1 LEEKITP
8 LVAAKG
14 SKSTKGFWY
23 VKFKSGG
30 ALDSKESLSVT
41 VTADT
46 AFEYGLEVR
55 GP

>member
-1 LEEKITP
+1 MDEKVTP

-14 SKSTKGFWY
+14 SKSTRGFWC
-23 VKFKSGG
+23 VKFKSRG
-30 ALDSKESLSVT
+30 AFDSMESI

-46 AFEYGLEVR
+46 AFEYGLDVS